1 MYKKK
6 ALNGEGVL
14 LKNTKRKNSKIKEM
28 LISYLRNN
36 IKEYSIVMIIF
47 LIGLIFGV
55 IFVNNAG
62 KNQINEITSY
72 INDFVGNLKNNIE
85 INKAQLLKDTLIS
98 NFLLALELWF
108 VGSTVIGLPIVYGM
122 IAYRGFC
129 LGYTISSIIA
139 TLGMR
144 KRNTIYN
151 SINIISKY
159 FHLLRKKHNYTQD
172 ELAKRLDISRQAVS
186 KWETGAAIPD
196 LEVLLKISKLYGI
209 TINDILE
216 PNIPTK
222 KITDFEQLSKVPEN
236 ELRDILEQYDMT
248 SLVIASMGASP
259 EINNLLEKLFPD
271 VDYKMERNRI
281 GRVRIDEVERIQQ
294 EIVSVINLRALDSE
308 LL

>member
-1 MYKKK
+1 M
-6 ALNGEGVL
+6 
-14 LKNTKRKNSKIKEM
+14 NT
-28 LISYLRNN
+28 
-36 IKEYSIVMIIF
+36 
-47 LIGLIFGV
+47 
-55 IFVNNAG
+55 
-62 KNQINEITSY
+62 
-72 INDFVGNLKNNIE
+72 
-85 INKAQLLKDTLIS
+85 
-98 NFLLALELWF
+98 
-108 VGSTVIGLPIVYGM
+108 
-122 IAYRGFC
+122 
-129 LGYTISSIIA
+129 
-139 TLGMR
+139 
-144 KRNTIYN
+144 
-151 SINIISKY
+151 NIISKY
-159 FHLLRKKHNYTQD
+159 LQLLRKKHNYTQD

-186 KWETGAAIPD
+186 KWETGTAIPD

-222 KITDFEQLSKVPEN
+222 KITDFEQLSEVPEN

-281 GRVRIDEVERIQQ
+281 GRVRIDEVERVQQ